1 MKRTRAHQVEYG
13 HKAHVASFWP
23 RMQHDTTM
31 LQCPCRREAQME
43 LQDEAIWLRSH
54 IVRMRLAFRFVID
67 PRVESIL
74 REFIADGRM
83 RPMRPGR

>member
-1 MKRTRAHQVEYG
+1 
-13 HKAHVASFWP
+13 
-23 RMQHDTTM
+23 
-31 LQCPCRREAQME
+31 ME